1 MDIHAHVKD
10 LEDIERAQ
18 TFSDLADVALRVLRQ
33 MPRPISMVCG
43 PISTGGSGSVEKNLE
58 RFHAVIDAL
67 RDERVRIFSQMFFEN
82 KLFKMKTWPSYKGGI
97 QLLEEFYRPIFESG
111 FIYRMY
117 FMPNWQTSMGA
128 TWERGEAQ
136 RLGIRAE
143 YVNDI
148 VILNYIQ

>member
-1 MDIHAHVKD
+1 
-10 LEDIERAQ
+10 
-18 TFSDLADVALRVLRQ
+18 
-33 MPRPISMVCG
+33 MVCG